1 VFAYNR
7 NDVRWMSIQ
16 MIVFSNNVRW
26 TFREFLGG
34 IPASS
39 HVNSVER
46 DHWALCVCMVAV
58 EINDRNTAEQTDV
71 DAGEAIDEES
81 VDGS

>member
-1 VFAYNR
+1 
-7 NDVRWMSIQ
+7 
-16 MIVFSNNVRW
+16 
-26 TFREFLGG
+26 
-34 IPASS
+34 
-39 HVNSVER
+39 
-46 DHWALCVCMVAV
+46 MVAV